1 MFAGLMKEGCCLGSF
16 SDTCFSGARGC
27 YTEAWFSMLGARSA
41 EEVHVFASLM
51 QEGCCLVLCRRS
63 VLRDFWFPRG
73 LGLLKVD
80 MFCCLDRISKW
91 WAIYY
96 FLEDGSP
103 MFFVV
108 MVLWFMI
115 SILLSISNFEPSA
128 EVLIGWNPLGTSTI
142 RIRCPRYN
150 SLTTEETKLWVY
162 FEGYLLCGMI
172 SLIPGYI
179 VWMHY
184 NSANALFLTR
194 KVFKIVSTLFYS
206 CWLIPRTF
214 EGKGDM
220 LNQGNELG
228 CVAAGFLVSLDS
240 LLCLLVGK

>member
-1 MFAGLMKEGCCLGSF
+1 MFAGLMKEGCCLGSL

-27 YTEAWFSMLGARSA
+27 YTEAWFSMLGCS
-41 EEVHVFASLM
+41 V
-51 QEGCCLVLCRRS
+51 CRRS
-63 VLRDFWFPRG
+63 ACFCESDAGGLAAWFLDHSVLRNFWFPRG

-80 MFCCLDRISKW
+80 MFCCLDRIFKW

-184 NSANALFLTR
+184 NSENALFLTR

-206 CWLIPRTF
+206 YWLISRTF

-228 CVAAGFLVSLDS
+228 CVAAVFLVSLDS